1 MRERSPI
8 RYALRTARRPLF
20 AADVR
25 EHPLFHGLEDLV
37 ERTQMKSLMVVPIMH
52 LGRVIGSIS
61 AHQTRGRRAWA
72 EDDIDLLVAVAT
84 HVGATLENARLIAEL
99 REANRLKD
107 EFLATLSHELR
118 TPLTA
123 ITGWVDLLGE
133 SEEVARDAD
142 LADGINAIAAS
153 AHSLTQLI
161 TDLLDLSRIQRGVLR
176 LEREPFEVNQAVMNA
191 VRTVRQAATARRHE
205 VALELAPQLPYTI
218 ADAHRIQQ
226 VLWNLLTNA
235 IKFTPQGGR
244 VTVRTRLEAEKVR
257 GVEGEDEAHG
267 ARWIVIEIED
277 TGEGIDA
284 EFLPFIWDRFRQ
296 ADSSATRRH
305 GGLGIGLALVKE
317 LVEAHGGTVEAYSDA
332 GKGTTFAVRLPV
344 IEAEVWTGRE
354 PRFERAGHADGEP
367 DYK

>member
-1 MRERSPI
+1 
-8 RYALRTARRPLF
+8 PLV
-20 AADVR
+20 ASDVSA
-25 EHPLFHGLEDLV
+25 HPLADGIGGLIQKTRL
-37 ERTQMKSLMVVPIMH
+37 KSLVVVPVMH
-52 LGRVIGSIS
+52 QGRVIGSIS
-61 AHQTRGRRAWA
+61 GHQTRSRRDWS
-72 EDDIDLLVAVAT
+72 EDDVDLLVAVAT

-133 SEEVARDAD
+133 SETVESDED
-142 LADGINAIAAS
+142 LADGISAISAS
-153 AHSLTQLI
+153 AVSLTQLI

-176 LEREPFEVNQAVMNA
+176 LEREPFEVNQAVTNA

-205 VALELAPQLPYTI
+205 IEMELTPRLPHTI

-244 VTVRTRLEAEKVR
+244 ITVRTRLEEEKARV
-257 GVEGEDEAHG
+257 GVGAEDESRG

-277 TGEGIDA
+277 TGEGIA
-284 EFLPFIWDRFRQ
+284 PEFLPFIWDRFRQ

-317 LVEAHGGTVEAYSDA
+317 LVEAHGGMVEAHSDS
-332 GKGTTFAVRLPV
+332 GKGSTFVVHVPV
-344 IEAEVWTGRE
+344 IQSAEWMESE
-354 PRFERAGHADGEP
+354 PRFERAARAEGET
-367 DYK
+367 DYN